1 MQKTTPERAKNS
13 SAPSPALL
21 AAGVGVWQLASP
33 AHSAEEDFCCSL
45 HHHNGKTEERQH
57 GKCPQNHQKQLWVPE
72 ASFLQSSF
80 SQGELLSAPCFWCG
94 GHRRAP
100 RGRSASDPGSR
111 CTGAITCPRLR
122 ATLLANWSGRR
133 ISIKKKSSP
142 RRFKRGVSEVQGRR
156 PLSSRKHGVCAAS
169 LGATGCLVEI
179 KGHPFLYVF
188 FFLYRCS
195 RNIGF

>member
-45 HHHNGKTEERQH
+45 HHHTGKTEERQH
-57 GKCPQNHQKQLWVPE
+57 GKCPQNHQKQLWCHKHPFCR
-72 ASFLQSSF
+72 AF

-133 ISIKKKSSP
+133 ISIKKNQVREGLSVVSLKYKAGDLYPAENTVFAQHPWEP
-142 RRFKRGVSEVQGRR
+142 R
-156 PLSSRKHGVCAAS
+156 AAWWK
-169 LGATGCLVEI
+169 LKVIL
-179 KGHPFLYVF
+179 FYWF
-188 FFLYRCS
+188 FFFFY
-195 RNIGF
+195 IGAAEI